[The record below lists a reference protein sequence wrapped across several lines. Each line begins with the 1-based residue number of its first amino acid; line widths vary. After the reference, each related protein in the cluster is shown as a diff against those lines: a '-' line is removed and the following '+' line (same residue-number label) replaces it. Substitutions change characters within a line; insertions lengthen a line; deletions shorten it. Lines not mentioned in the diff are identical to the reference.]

1 MDILFLAQNFTSEFS
16 DSELLSLGGDI
27 LSGLIGL
34 LGAGLGVY
42 GAYYVMKEQ
51 LKAQNEQY
59 RKDRIDNIFFKLL
72 GLFQNVQ
79 KELDTRK
86 FIDSTKKY
94 IDQVKNDRTE
104 KYFTNKFSKA
114 KIQFIKD
121 IEIFNNK
128 TDNYYKPYCSN
139 VIEELNRGLGIG
151 RYPTYIQQINE
162 VLETDSN
169 TDYLK
174 YFNKYL
180 KNIGDFQKKYYA
192 RKSLYKD
199 KYELKESD
207 IKDIIKK
214 VFTNDSRESGNY
226 FRALYR
232 CLKYIID
239 SDLKMEDKKFY
250 SGVLR
255 GILSSDEMLV
265 VFYNCMYFEKGEK
278 FKELLEKEEKGKRID
293 FFGDEEDLKNL
304 DKGYDLPFFSK
315 KDLIFSEKDMQKLEE
330 LIKGN

>member
-1 MDILFLAQNFTSEFS
+1 MSF
-16 DSELLSLGGDI
+16 GGDI

-34 LGAGLGVY
+34 LGAALGVY

-59 RKDRIDNIFFKLL
+59 RKDKIDNIFFNLL

-79 KELDTRK
+79 KELNTRE

-94 IDQVKNDRTE
+94 INQVKNDRIE
-104 KYFTNKFSKA
+104 KYFTNQFSKA

-128 TDNYYKPYCSN
+128 TDNYYKHYCSN
-139 VIEELNRGLGIG
+139 VIEELNRGLDIG
-151 RYPTYIQQINE
+151 RYETCIKQINE
-162 VLETDSN
+162 EVKTHSN

-192 RKSLYKD
+192 RKSLYKC
-199 KYELKESD
+199 ELKESD
-207 IKDIIKK
+207 IKDIIKN

-232 CLKYIID
+232 CLKYIMD

-255 GILSSDEMLV
+255 GVLSSKEMLL
-265 VFYNCMYFEKGEK
+265 VFYNCMYFKKGEK

-293 FFGDEEDLKNL
+293 FFGDKNDLENL
-304 DKGYDLPFFSK
+304 TEGYDLPFFSK
-315 KDLIFSEKDMQKLEE
+315 EDLLFFGNRYAKIRGTHKRKLEV
-330 LIKGN
+330 LFICYFYNFC